1 MILSDLIDQPVR
13 SSEGELLGYVVD
25 ARFSL
30 DGTRHQLLNSPRLV
44 GLVVSPRSHSSFMG
58 YERTGVRA
66 PAIIARW
73 FAWRARGTFLVLW
86 RDLGAISDSG
96 VHLRSRATYYSA
108 RLVGRDG

>member
-13 SSEGELLGYVVD
+13 SADGELLGFVVD

-86 RDLGAISDSG
+86 KDLAAITDSG
-96 VHLRSRATYYSA
+96 VHLRRTATHYSA
-108 RLVGRDG
+108 RLAGHDG